1 MQQAAFDFDDLPEI
15 LLPESTDDSDRARK
29 ERKLRR
35 ASNKH
40 LRVLFN
46 FVQNRTVG
54 GQIDSKRLLPKQMF
68 TCPDD
73 VRIKLGM
80 QMMRDCTIDG
90 LYILTLQQRTVITG
104 GEFQRRDIL
113 FEPAQGVFIRVTRRR
128 ENGSSI
134 DIGQM
139 APTRGSAGKF
149 PAHKAQPNE
158 SESNVSSH
166 RVVQRSNRKG
176 GCKERVR
183 GSAFV
188 LEPSSVCSTVA
199 KMQTPKR
206 QTSER

>member
-54 GQIDSKRLLPKQMF
+54 GQIDSKPLLPKQMF

-80 QMMRDCTIDG
+80 QVMRDCTIDG

-139 APTRGSAGKF
+139 APTRGSASKF

-166 RVVQRSNRKG
+166 RVVQRSNRKR
-176 GCKERVR
+176 GCEERCADR
-183 GSAFV
+183 RSFSNRPQSAR
-188 LEPSSVCSTVA
+188 LPA
-199 KMQTPKR
+199 KMQTP
-206 QTSER
+206 